1 MPQRAE
7 ESRIHV
13 WILNISITAKTGLK
27 VEGALD
33 NTKTPSTNLLPTKD
47 LPIYEV
53 LYHLLI
59 CMQIEF

>member
-33 NTKTPSTNLLPTKD
+33 NTKTPSTNLLPMKIFYLD
-47 LPIYEV
+47 VQFFIASQ
-53 LYHLLI
+53 LI
-59 CMQIEF
+59 G

>member
-33 NTKTPSTNLLPTKD
+33 NTKTPSTNLLPMKI
-47 LPIYEV
+47 IYLDV
-53 LYHLLI
+53 QFFI
-59 CMQIEF
+59 ASQFIG

>member
-1 MPQRAE
+1 MPQRTE
-7 ESRIHV
+7 ESRVHV
-13 WILNISITAKTGLK
+13 WILNISYDKNEFQK
-27 VEGALD
+27 EEGVPD
-33 NTKTPSTNLLPTKD
+33 KSETPSTNLLPTKD